1 MDPSVIRRILAAGDS
16 ALLVELGDRIEPAI
30 NRQVHALALALERR
44 AMPGLGEIVPS
55 YCSLLVHY
63 DPLARDYAEVEAFVS
78 EAACRC
84 EAADTPAPREAE
96 IPTVYGGTYG
106 PDIAFVAAHN
116 GLSVDDVIECHSGT
130 TYTVYMLGFAPGFAY
145 LGALPETLVT
155 PRLSTPR
162 QVVPAGSVGIAGAQT
177 GVYPI
182 ETPGGWRLIGR
193 TPVTLFDP
201 MTDPPTR
208 LRPGDQVQFVPISPG
223 GFESRETARVCF
235 K

>member
-1 MDPSVIRRILAAGDS
+1 VIRRILAAGDS
-16 ALLVELGDRIEPAI
+16 ALLVELGEAIEPAI
-30 NRQVHALALALERR
+30 NRQVHALARALEQQ
-44 AMPGLGEIVPS
+44 AFPGLGEIVPG

-63 DPLARDYAEVEAFVS
+63 GPLERNYAEVEVFVS
-78 EAACRC
+78 ETARRC
-84 EAADTPAPREAE
+84 DVSHLPEPQTVE

-116 GLSVDDVIECHSGT
+116 GLSVDDVIARHSGT

-145 LGALPETLVT
+145 LGGLPEELVT

-162 QVVPAGSVGIAGAQT
+162 QAVPAGSVGIAGAQT

-193 TPVTLFDP
+193 TPVALFDP
-201 MTDPPTR
+201 AADPPTR
-208 LRPGDQVQFVPISPG
+208 LRPGDQVRFAPISPG
-223 GFESRETARVCF
+223 TFGV
-235 K
+235 